1 MKNSVGGFAKGFS
14 YPFRAGHFLLSHP
27 RLYPYV
33 LIPFLINLVVFSLA
47 VWLGLDFYNTTV
59 EAMIPIGEAWYW
71 SILYYFLWLIAVLA
85 TALMVFFLFAIVG
98 NLIASP
104 FNDIL
109 SEKTEE
115 MITGVRRSEPFQ
127 LRLFLRE
134 SVHILLDELI
144 KISAFLFGM
153 VLLFLFLLLPAVG
166 PVLYSILSILWT
178 ALFLVV
184 EYTGYIFSRHQLV
197 FKDQRQFIRQR
208 KLASVGFGT
217 GALCLLA
224 IPFLQFFTIPLGVIG
239 AVHFWRDSQSP
250 QLPETLNTAI
260 EK

>member
-1 MKNSVGGFAKGFS
+1 MKGSVGGFSKGFS
-14 YPFRAGHFLLSHP
+14 YPFRAGHFLIRHP
-27 RLYPYV
+27 RLYLYV

-47 VWLGLDFYNTTV
+47 VWLGLDFFNSTV
-59 EAMIPIGEAWYW
+59 ESMIPVGDAWYW

-109 SEKTEE
+109 SEKTEL
-115 MITGVRRSEPFQ
+115 ILTGQSRDEPFV
-127 LRLFLRE
+127 LRVFLRE
-134 SVHILLDELI
+134 SLHTLLDELL
-144 KISAFLFGM
+144 KISAFIAGM
-153 VLLFLFLLLPAVG
+153 LVLLLLLLLPAIG
-166 PVLYSILSILWT
+166 PIFYSILSVLWT

-184 EYTGYIFSRHQLV
+184 EYTGYVFTRHQLL

-217 GALCLLA
+217 GSLCLLA

-239 AVHFWRDSQSP
+239 AVHFWYDSNPP
-250 QLPETLNTAI
+250 QLLEMSDVD
-260 EK
+260 

>member
-14 YPFRAGHFLLSHP
+14 YPFKAGHFLLRQP

-47 VWLGLDFYNTTV
+47 VWFGLDFFDSTV
-59 EAMIPIGEAWYW
+59 EAMIPVGDAWYW
-71 SILYYFLWLIAVLA
+71 SLLYYFLWLIAVLA
-85 TALMVFFLFAIVG
+85 TVLLVFFLFAIIG

-109 SEKTEE
+109 SEKTEAL
-115 MITGVRRSEPFQ
+115 ITGQCRDEPFE
-127 LRLFLRE
+127 FLVFMRD
-134 SVHILLDELI
+134 SMHIFLDELL
-144 KISAFLFGM
+144 KISAFLAGM
-153 VLLFLFLLLPAVG
+153 IILFVLLLLPAVG
-166 PVLYSILSILWT
+166 PALYSVLSVVWI

-184 EYTGYIFSRHQLV
+184 EYTGYIFSRHKLL

-208 KLASVGFGT
+208 KLASIGFGT
-217 GALCLLA
+217 GSLCLLA

-239 AVHFWRDSQSP
+239 AVHFWYDNSP
-250 QLPETLNTAI
+250 QQIQVTSDVS
-260 EK
+260 

>member
-14 YPFRAGHFLLSHP
+14 YPFKAGHFLLRQP
-27 RLYPYV
+27 RLYLYV

-47 VWLGLDFYNTTV
+47 VWLGFGFFDTTV
-59 EAMIPIGEAWYW
+59 EAMIPVGDEWYW
-71 SILYYFLWLIAVLA
+71 SILYYFLWLVAVLA
-85 TALMVFFLFAIVG
+85 TVLLVFFLFAIIG

-115 MITGVRRSEPFQ
+115 ILTGQHRDEPFEF
-127 LRLFLRE
+127 LVFLRD
-134 SVHILLDELI
+134 SLHIFLDDLV
-144 KISAFLFGM
+144 KISAFLGGM
-153 VLLFLFLLLPAVG
+153 VVLFLFLLLPAVG
-166 PVLYSILSILWT
+166 PALYSGLSILWT

-184 EYTGYIFSRHQLV
+184 EYTGYIFARHNLL

-208 KLASVGFGT
+208 KLASIGFGT
-217 GALCLLA
+217 GSLCLLA

-239 AVHFWRDSQSP
+239 AVHFWHENAP
-250 QLPETLNTAI
+250 QQLLGSSDVS
-260 EK
+260 